1 MSINTSGSG
10 FVDGLQTSAYNKLVN
25 MVDAGSIYF
34 ISRT

>member
-10 FVDGLQTSAYNKLVN
+10 FVDGLQISTYNKLVN